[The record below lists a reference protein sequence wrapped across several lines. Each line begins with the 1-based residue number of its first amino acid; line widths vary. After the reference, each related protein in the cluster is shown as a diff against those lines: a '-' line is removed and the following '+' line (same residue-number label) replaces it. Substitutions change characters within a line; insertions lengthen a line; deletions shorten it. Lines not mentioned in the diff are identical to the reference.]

1 MTRSPVGTL
10 RETFRIILLIK
21 FKRCLLSKF
30 DIKNIFQYLFMKNIL
45 FTIFVYEKQSKQQ
58 RIKIWE
64 KADVNTPRQT
74 KKIEM
79 LTF

>member
-58 RIKIWE
+58 RIKIRE